1 MGAAFDFCSVLV
13 VLAIL
18 ALEFVLP
25 IVLGDELNFFPLQCV
40 GIAL

>member
-1 MGAAFDFCSVLV
+1 MGLARFRSVLV

-25 IVLGDELNFFPLQCV
+25 IVLGDELNSFPLQCV